1 MLRSP
6 PAPGGKKKT
15 GLVIGGV
22 AVLVAIG
29 VGVYFVVGNAGSSG
43 LADDGPHKLTTPAK
57 VLGDYN
63 RATKD
68 GDTSDSG
75 SSTVKDLEKSGVKNG
90 TAVFGAYSTA
100 DLSGYNPSDPSTAP
114 SASELLTAKGIS
126 VIGAY
131 GKRRSAE
138 GPGRVLRGHPEG
150 RRPERLRR
158 QFVGRQQ
165 AGRGPGVG
173 RRRRRGH
180 EVPGGQGH
188 QPGDQEDADR
198 LVLRLGR
205 LQHHRDGLPGDNTAD
220 VSKDTAVSMT
230 TKLRK
235 EVRVKL

>member
-1 MLRSP
+1 M
-6 PAPGGKKKT
+6 
-15 GLVIGGV
+15 

-131 GKRRSAE
+131 GKIADPQKALDAFFADIQKDVDQSGSAYSSS
-138 GPGRVLRGHPEG
+138 GGSKLVGDPESVDVDG
-150 RRPERLRR
+150 A
-158 QFVGRQQ
+158 VMKCQ
-165 AGRGPGVG
+165 AAKGTNQVTKKT
-173 RRRRRGH
+173 
-180 EVPGGQGH
+180 QT
-188 QPGDQEDADR
+188 DWFCAWADYS
-198 LVLRLGR
+198 
-205 LQHHRDGLPGDNTAD
+205 TIAM
-220 VSKDTAVSMT
+220 VSPAT
-230 TKLRK
+230 TPPTCPRTPPSP
-235 EVRVKL
+235 